1 MVDWYDTHN
10 VSPDAVSDEEYRV
23 GVAENVGHE
32 EAADFWYG
40 PADD

>member
-10 VSPDAVSDEEYRV
+10 VSPDAVSDEEYRDWLM
-23 GVAENVGHE
+23 ENVSPE

-40 PADD
+40 KEG